1 VSAGGLSVI
10 FEISWIGLS
19 LAAMNVYAL
28 YRMLKSWGSS
38 DEKEVNEGII
48 RLRRLFLQGNDEI

>member
-1 VSAGGLSVI
+1 
-10 FEISWIGLS
+10 